1 MEVGSDEFFAE
12 LENVVGLEYGFG
24 LDCGCRLAL
33 AVAAFGYTL
42 SGGVGDPLSGTESGY
57 GFGEGDGGDYV
68 AGHGYVG
75 GGVGCVAGI
84 FALQVVFGA
93 E

>member
-68 AGHGYVG
+68 AGSD
-75 GGVGCVAGI
+75 
-84 FALQVVFGA
+84 ALQGYLPCR
-93 E
+93 